1 MSISN
6 FTNDLHVVFLGLSD
20 DFMLTEELS
29 FYSDTVMP
37 GFKTTLLPGFIS
49 DGDSIPPILKGVVGG
64 SARRYQRIY
73 AFHDAWYR
81 VWAYYNYVYPDAPV
95 AEEHRDCPTLRQAD
109 FLLDEG
115 FIVLGMNWYTR
126 GKVSL
131 GLKIGGYPTGKK
143 ENIINAMQYVRY
155 ERFEIIEPAEKA
167 PSSA

>member
-20 DFMLTEELS
+20 DFLITEEIS
-29 FYSDTVMP
+29 FYSDTIMP

-49 DGDSIPPILKGVVGG
+49 DGDSIPPILKGLVRA

-81 VWAYYNYVYPDAPV
+81 VWAYYNYVYPDAQV
-95 AEEHRDCPTLRQAD
+95 AEEHMNYPTLEQGDAM
-109 FLLDEG
+109 LDEG
-115 FIVLGMNWYTR
+115 FTVLGMDWYTR

-131 GLKIGGYPTGKK
+131 GLKIGGQPTGKK
-143 ENIINAMQYVRY
+143 ENVINAMQYVRY
-155 ERFEIIEPAEKA
+155 ERFEIIKPAESA
-167 PSSA
+167 SSSA